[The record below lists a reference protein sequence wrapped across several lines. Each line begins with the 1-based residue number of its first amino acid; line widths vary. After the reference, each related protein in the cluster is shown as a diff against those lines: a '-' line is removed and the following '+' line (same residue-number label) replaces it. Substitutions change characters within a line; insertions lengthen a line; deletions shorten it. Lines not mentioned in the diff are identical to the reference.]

1 MLTVDDERH
10 GTDQGYQAG
19 CRQDCCRRAHSEYNA
34 RKKAERIARGIPE
47 RVHGTRNG
55 YVNYGCRCDRCQI
68 ASLKAT

>member
-1 MLTVDDERH
+1 MPEH

-19 CRQDCCRRAHSEYNA
+19 CRLECCRTAHREYNA
-34 RKKAERIARGIPE
+34 RKKAERIARGIPL

-55 YVNYGCRCDRCQI
+55 YVNYGCRCDRCKI

>member
-1 MLTVDDERH
+1 MLAVDDERH

-19 CRQDCCRRAHSEYNA
+19 CRLACCRNAHAQYNA
-34 RKKAERIARGIPE
+34 AKKAERIARGIPE

-55 YVNYGCRCDRCQI
+55 YVNYGCRCDACQI